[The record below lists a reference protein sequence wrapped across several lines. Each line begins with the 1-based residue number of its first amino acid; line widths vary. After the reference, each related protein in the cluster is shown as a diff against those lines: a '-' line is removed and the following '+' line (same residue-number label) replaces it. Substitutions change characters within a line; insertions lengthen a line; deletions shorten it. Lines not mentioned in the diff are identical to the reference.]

1 MYWSASKH
9 SLKFV
14 CRFAKHGAV
23 TRAGRCTCP
32 GLGSAAAGA
41 ALLLG
46 AQKSP
51 LLSAEAAAAAVE
63 SPGNMQQ
70 SALKTEEKTSQWFSF
85 QEITLI
91 QKSTNFSLTQAELP
105 STTE

>member
-23 TRAGRCTCP
+23 TRADRCTCP

-46 AQKSP
+46 AQRSP
-51 LLSAEAAAAAVE
+51 LLFAEAAAAAVE
-63 SPGNMQQ
+63 SPENMQQ
-70 SALKTEEKTSQWFSF
+70 SALQTEEKTLQWLCFY
-85 QEITLI
+85 QT
-91 QKSTNFSLTQAELP
+91 SLFKKQH
-105 STTE
+105 